1 MKGSESM
8 FKGREQIVPGW
19 VQQGERY
26 TYPPAMEDTSFTPWG
41 FDKTCAGALDL
52 WGWAGFECLLDVLQD
67 GMVRV
72 EAAFVSSHQDHTDH
86 SGADSLTAELYLT
99 AGRHQV
105 FLALKDFQQQEIRS
119 NVWRFLK
126 SLTVQ
131 GAKVNRMAAL
141 REKAVAVQCDI
152 RGKSARPGETVC
164 YTAQVQNVLECPA
177 LVQIKQRCIGWE
189 SMIARIEPAVFRL
202 EPGEC
207 QQVHISLTVPEG
219 MPAGGREQT
228 DILITADGDSSSQS
242 VLELHTMSALTHPY
256 IYHDRA
262 GWADAGR
269 RGREMP
275 QFQESYRQYIRD
287 ASNYIVIPPEADKPY
302 CYPTQVEHELMSCAY
317 AYAMTGETV
326 YAEKIAQFF
335 RYFVPAYLTRKRG
348 CSQSYV
354 QEGHFFQHLAIPYDI
369 IHDAGVLTAED
380 HAGIEKAFRLYM
392 TILDQ
397 HLCSGHTSN
406 WLLSEITG
414 ALYCAFALQD
424 CERILRFALGNGG
437 TEQQMVRGLFS
448 DGWWY
453 ECSVSYNT
461 WVSSMMLHTARV
473 LRLIGIDWVHHAFPV
488 SYSRFNDGTWRNQ
501 AAPIRFDMDHERRG
515 DKRKISIGIKD
526 VFDAPLPY
534 LDSRGVIFG
543 ICDSYERRME
553 GVHFGSTYE
562 LAYHYYRD
570 PRYVPV
576 IRGMAMQDCVFGV
589 EDLPDDEPAALGQN
603 ACSDN
608 IGIAML
614 RSHAP
619 DRKPLEQIQA
629 VLRYGSHGYAHGH
642 FDRASLLSVMRYGR
656 SFFNPE
662 HVWWGYPHFMYKFY
676 VQNSMAKNMVVVD
689 EKHQNV
695 ADSRLTLFAAGRRA
709 QAACVATEVTWSYPP
724 FGGMVYDEK
733 ESLAERC
740 RFNGC
745 SLRVPENAPG
755 FGQVTGYTEP
765 IMTRRL
771 MVVAEDYLVLFDMLQ
786 GSRHHRFSNLF
797 QIKGFEA
804 LTGAARD
811 AGHTRRFSDD
821 LLTDAQFVTDCRHF
835 DAQGT
840 TCARF
845 GTVFGE
851 GEDLRGTR
859 SEHNEPGMLRM
870 DIHAAWPK
878 KTHQVIGLT
887 AEDHH
892 MYIPVRYAVEADGR
906 TAASGDFGAWL
917 GYTETLDC
925 DIAGAETLMLH
936 IVCPPLLTEQGDPF
950 DSKQGLFLGDAV
962 LILADGTSC
971 RLSEMPIR
979 MDNVDRG
986 CGVGRDYE
994 GGRVLLAGREMRDAI
1009 PVSPADHQQEAVL
1022 TIDLQGLNAVR
1033 FCAELSAD
1041 AFPGDEQQRR
1051 RTYAIQTEG
1060 TGARF
1065 ITVVEPYETDA
1076 VVAQVEAFDADTVR
1090 VTLTD
1095 GRVQTIRVEGLS
1107 GDAPA
1112 AYFTSGDETE
1122 CLTGR

>member
-1 MKGSESM
+1 M

-19 VQQGERY
+19 VQQGTTY
-26 TYPPAMEDTSFTPWG
+26 TYPPALEDTSFTPWG
-41 FDKTCAGALDL
+41 FDKTCAGALDV
-52 WGWAGFECLLDVLQD
+52 WGWAGFECLLDVPQE
-67 GMVRV
+67 GAVRM

-131 GAKVNRMAAL
+131 GAQVQRMAAL
-141 REKAVAVQCDI
+141 RAWAVAVQCDI
-152 RGKSARPGETVC
+152 RGRSARPGERVC
-164 YTAQVQNVLECPA
+164 YSAQVQNVLEHPV
-177 LVQIKQRCIGWE
+177 LVQLKQRCIGWE
-189 SMIARIEPAVFRL
+189 SMLAEIEPAVFRL

-207 QQVHISLTVPEG
+207 RSVRITLTVPKG

-228 DILITADGDSSSQS
+228 DILVTADGDSASQS

-256 IYHDRA
+256 IYHDKA

-269 RGREMP
+269 RGRELP

-287 ASNYIVIPPEADKPY
+287 ASNYIVMPPEVDKPY

-317 AYAMTGETV
+317 AYAMTGEKV
-326 YAEKIAQFF
+326 YAEKIARFF

-369 IHDAGVLTAED
+369 IHDAGVLTQED
-380 HAGIEKAFRLYM
+380 HEGIEAAFRLYM

-437 TEQQMVRGLFS
+437 TWQQLSRGLFN

-461 WVSSMMLHTARV
+461 WVSSMMLHSARV
-473 LRLIGIDWVHHAFPV
+473 MRLIGIDWVNALFPAN
-488 SYSRFNDGTWRNQ
+488 YSRFNDAVWMGQT
-501 AAPIRFDMDHERRG
+501 APVRFDMDNERRG
-515 DKRKISIGIKD
+515 GSRRTGVRIKD

-543 ICDSYERRME
+543 ICDSYERRLE

-562 LAYHYYRD
+562 LAYHYYQD
-570 PRYVPV
+570 PRYIPV
-576 IRGMAMQDCVFGV
+576 ILGMERQDCVFGV
-589 EDLPDDEPAALGQN
+589 EDLPVPTVSDGPQN

-614 RSHAP
+614 RSNAP
-619 DRKPLEQIQA
+619 EREPLEQIQA

-695 ADSRLTLFAAGRRA
+695 ADSHLCLFASGQAV
-709 QAACVATEVTWSYPP
+709 QAACVETSTTWSYPP
-724 FGGMVYDEK
+724 FGGMVYDEA
-733 ESLAERC
+733 EGLAGRC
-740 RFNGC
+740 RYNGC
-745 SLRVPENAPG
+745 TLRVPENAPEYG
-755 FGQVTGYTEP
+755 EVTGYTEP
-765 IMTRRL
+765 IRTRRL
-771 MVVAEDYLVLFDMLQ
+771 MAVTNDYLVLFDSLWGEQ
-786 GSRHHRFSNLF
+786 SHRYSNLF
-797 QIKGFEA
+797 QIKGFEG
-804 LTGAARD
+804 LRGAAAP

-821 LLTDAQFVTDCRHF
+821 LKGDAQFITDCQHY
-835 DAQGT
+835 DADGS
-840 TCARF
+840 TCASF
-845 GTVFGE
+845 CTVFGE

-859 SEHNEPGMLRM
+859 SENNEPGLLKM
-870 DIHAAWPK
+870 DVHAAWPRK
-878 KTHQVIGLT
+878 NHQIIGLT
-887 AEDHH
+887 AEDHKQ
-892 MYIPVRYAVEADGR
+892 YIPVRYAIEADER
-906 TAASGDFGAWL
+906 TAAQGEVCTWL
-917 GYTETLDC
+917 GCTEEIDADVT
-925 DIAGAETLMLH
+925 GASILRMRFRCLSLM
-936 IVCPPLLTEQGDPF
+936 TEQLDPY
-950 DSKQGLFLGDAV
+950 DCPQGLFLGDAV
-962 LILADGTSC
+962 LTLADGTER
-971 RLSEMPIR
+971 RLSQLPVARI
-979 MDNVDRG
+979 NVDEG
-986 CGVGRDYE
+986 LGIGRDYE
-994 GGRVLLAGREMRDAI
+994 GGRVLLLGKEMPDAI
-1009 PVSPADHQQEAVL
+1009 PVSPMDHSEEAVVSV
-1022 TIDLQGLNAVR
+1022 DLQGLNAVNFR
-1033 FCAELSAD
+1033 AELGAD
-1041 AFPGDEQQRR
+1041 AFPGAEQQRR

-1060 TGARF
+1060 VNARF
-1065 ITVVEPYETDA
+1065 VTVIEPFEHEA
-1076 VVAQVEAFDADTVR
+1076 KVKQVEADDADTVR
-1090 VTLTD
+1090 VTLAD
-1095 GRVQTIRVEGLS
+1095 GRVETISVTGMEDGKPVLRFIS
-1107 GDAPA
+1107 GEH
-1112 AYFTSGDETE
+1112 SEKLE
-1122 CLTGR
+1122 